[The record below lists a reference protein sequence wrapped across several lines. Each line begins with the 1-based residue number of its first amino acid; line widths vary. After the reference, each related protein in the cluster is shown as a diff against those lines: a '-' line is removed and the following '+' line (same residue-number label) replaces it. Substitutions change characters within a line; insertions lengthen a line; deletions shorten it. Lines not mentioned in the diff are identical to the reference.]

1 MTGEF
6 EKKVVLVTGA
16 SHPEGIGAACAVKFA
31 SLGALVAIHSRSE
44 GNPLAEQVLEI
55 IRSYGNGHL
64 LIGDLSDP
72 DVPEQMIRELKDRW
86 KRLDVLVNNAGV
98 EISKPL
104 PMLSAED
111 WRNSMWVNTL
121 APSLLIK
128 SAYRHRLFPREGAV
142 VVNIASIVGQY
153 YNDGQAAYAAS
164 KAALIALT
172 ETAARDLG
180 RAGIRVNAVLP
191 GFVRTKMTSGLPV
204 EALRMIEKVTPLG
217 RFCTPEDVAEAV
229 VFLAGPRASFI
240 SGAELRVDG
249 GLGPIFTGIAPLL
262 KAGAR
267 LPETK

>member
-6 EKKVVLVTGA
+6 ENKVVLVTGS

-44 GNPLAEQVLEI
+44 GNPLAEQVAHILA
-55 IRSYGNGHL
+55 
-64 LIGDLSDP
+64 GDLSDP
-72 DVPEQMIRELKDRW
+72 DVPEQMIRELKDLW
-86 KRLDVLVNNAGV
+86 GRLDVLVNNAGV

-104 PMLSAED
+104 PMISAED
-111 WRNSMWVNTL
+111 WRNSMWVNTIV
-121 APSLLIK
+121 PSLLIK
-128 SAYRHRLFPREGAV
+128 SAYRHRLFPKEEGAA

-180 RAGIRVNAVLP
+180 RAKIRVNAVLP
-191 GFVRTKMTSGLPV
+191 GFVRTKMTSGLSD

-229 VFLAGPRASFI
+229 VFLASPRASFI

-249 GLGPIFTGIAPLL
+249 GLGPIFTGIAPLYR
-262 KAGAR
+262 AGYR
-267 LPETK
+267 LPEGK